1 MARQKG
7 FCLLMV
13 DGFDSPSVLWLL
25 VAAQLLGFCCA
36 WLARLSEGSRC
47 QAVSQCAF
55 CLALPLMG
63 AATAISLAAGSGFW
77 IACALTLTLMVLTV
91 TCDFRRGREAAT
103 W

>member
-1 MARQKG
+1 MGRRKG
-7 FCLLMV
+7 RPLPMV

-25 VAAQLLGFCCA
+25 AAAQLCGLSSA

-47 QAVSQCAF
+47 QALSQLAF
-55 CLALPLMG
+55 FVVLPLMG
-63 AATAISLAAGSGFW
+63 ATTAISLAAGSGFW
-77 IACALTLTLMVLTV
+77 IICAITLTVMVLTV